1 MSEGSEVHD
10 PVNFTDPVNQHA
22 VRDVKV
28 PPFLGDLTVVCK
40 TKATLLKKLGGEL

>member
-1 MSEGSEVHD
+1 MSEGSEVH
-10 PVNFTDPVNQHA
+10 DPVNQHA